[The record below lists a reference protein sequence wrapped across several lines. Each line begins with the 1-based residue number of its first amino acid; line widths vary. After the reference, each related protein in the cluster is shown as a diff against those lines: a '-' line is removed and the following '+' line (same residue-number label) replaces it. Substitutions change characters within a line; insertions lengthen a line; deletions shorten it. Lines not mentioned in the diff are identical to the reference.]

1 MSQWSTALRAVVARL
16 EDSASWTRRG
26 PLWPLA
32 FRTASGH
39 TSPTVQRTV
48 EENPHEPAQSCP
60 SINRRAFSDV
70 YPRPG
75 PERRAHCH
83 TSTHA
88 HCHAG
93 TDARTHCHTSTH
105 AHCHA
110 GTDARTHCHT
120 STHAACHCNAAC
132 HCHARCHCHRRT
144 RGHHTCGYER
154 EPRTDEDPDGQDA
167 DHNE

>member
-1 MSQWSTALRAVVARL
+1 MPPEQRFL
-16 EDSASWTRRG
+16 DKTR

-105 AHCHA
+105 A
-110 GTDARTHCHT
+110 
-120 STHAACHCNAAC
+120 AC
-132 HCHARCHCHRRT
+132 HCHARCHCHRHT

-154 EPRTDEDPDGQDA
+154 EPRTDEGPDGQDA
-167 DHNE
+167 DHDE